1 MTSKIAG
8 HVFESAHNDEH
19 PRGGLR
25 HLAFGRAKDGCLLP
39 LRSSCGAQQETFGG
53 LGWSK

>member
-1 MTSKIAG
+1 MFG
-8 HVFESAHNDEH
+8 SAHNDEH
-19 PRGGLR
+19 SRGGPR
-25 HLAFGRAKDGCLLP
+25 YLAFGQAKDGCLLP